1 MLNNGSLALGQAEV
15 PAEEAFRSAVP
26 KRAQLRSNGAQHQPA
41 PLAVT
46 LADVQQA
53 LGVVR
58 AHLAPTPLLNHPL
71 LDQRAG
77 CEVLVKLE
85 NTQSIG
91 SFKIRGGLN
100 LLARM
105 PAEERARGLVT
116 ATRGNHGQ
124 SVAKAAGMYGAS
136 CTIFVPRG
144 NNPDKNA
151 AMAALGAQVVESGH
165 DFDAAMVAAEE
176 FATRSGARL
185 VHPARDLDLIAGV
198 GTIALEMLEQAGGR
212 LDTVFVP
219 VGGGSIAAGMSVAL
233 KALSPATRI
242 VGVSAENAPAM
253 HHAWHTG
260 EHHAFAATDTL
271 ADGLAVRVPVD
282 VTLGLL
288 RPLLDGM
295 VLVSEREIQDAIR
308 TYAETVHQMA
318 EGAAAAALA
327 AAVRHG
333 RALHGQRVGVV
344 LTGGNIDARTLM
356 GALADE
362 RPRHQPQA
370 MPYFPIGELSY
381 GY

>member
-1 MLNNGSLALGQAEV
+1 MLTNGSLALDALGER
-15 PAEEAFRSAVP
+15 ETHEAFLSAVP
-26 KRAQLRSNGAQHQPA
+26 ARACARD
-41 PLAVT
+41 LAVT
-46 LADVQQA
+46 LGDVEQA
-53 LGVVR
+53 MEVVR
-58 AHLAPTPLLNHPL
+58 KHIAPTPLLSHPL
-71 LDQRAG
+71 LNRRAG
-77 CEVLVKLE
+77 CEVFVKLE
-85 NTQSIG
+85 NTQDIG

-105 PAEERARGLVT
+105 SAEDRARGLVT

-124 SVAKAAGMYGAS
+124 SIAYAARMYGAR

-151 AMAALGAQVVESGH
+151 AMAALGARVIEAGH
-165 DFDAAMVAAEE
+165 DFDAAMIAAEE
-176 FATRSGARL
+176 SAARDGARL
-185 VHPARDLDLIAGV
+185 VHPARDLDLVAGV
-198 GTIALEMLEQAGGR
+198 GTIALEMLQQAEGR
-212 LDTVFVP
+212 LDAVFVP
-219 VGGGSIAAGMSVAL
+219 VGGGSIAAGMSVVL
-233 KALSPATRI
+233 KALSPETHVI
-242 VGVSAENAPAM
+242 GVSAENAPAM

-260 EHHAFAATDTL
+260 ENRPFAAVDTL

-295 VLVSEREIQDAIR
+295 VLVSEREIQGAIR

-327 AAVRHG
+327 AAMRHG
-333 RALHGQRVGVV
+333 GAVRGGRGGGV
-344 LTGGNIDARTLM
+344 LTGGNIDAATLM
-356 GALADE
+356 SALAGE
-362 RPRHQPQA
+362 RPQHQPQA

>member
-1 MLNNGSLALGQAEV
+1 MLTNGSLALDEV
-15 PAEEAFRSAVP
+15 GAADAQETFLSAVSP
-26 KRAQLRSNGAQHQPA
+26 RADARE
-41 PLAVT
+41 LAVT
-46 LADVQQA
+46 LADVERA
-53 LGVVR
+53 MRVVR
-58 AHLAPTPLLNHPL
+58 EHLPPTPLVSHPL
-71 LDQRAG
+71 LNQRAG
-77 CEVLVKLE
+77 CDVFVKLE

-100 LLARM
+100 LLAKM

-124 SVAKAAGMYGAS
+124 SIALAARMHGAR

-151 AMAALGAQVVESGH
+151 AMAALGAHVVEVGH
-165 DFDAAMVAAEE
+165 DFDAAMIAAEE
-176 FATRSGARL
+176 HAARTGSRL
-185 VHPARDLDLIAGV
+185 VHPARDLDLVAGV
-198 GTIALEMLEQAGGR
+198 GTIALEMLEQAEGR
-212 LDTVFVP
+212 LDAVFVP
-219 VGGGSIAAGMSVAL
+219 VGGGSIAAGMSVVL
-233 KALSPATRI
+233 KALSPSTRI
-242 VGVSAENAPAM
+242 IGVSAENAPAM

-260 EHHAFAATDTL
+260 EHLPFAAIDTL

-282 VTLGLL
+282 ATLRIM

-308 TYAETVHQMA
+308 AYATTVHQMA

-327 AAVRHG
+327 AVMRH
-333 RALHGQRVGVV
+333 RESLLAQRVGVV
-344 LTGGNIDARTLM
+344 LTGGNIDAATLL
-356 GALADE
+356 GALAGE

-370 MPYFPIGELSY
+370 MPYYPIGELSY

>member
-1 MLNNGSLALGQAEV
+1 MLSNGSLALDELRGANGAAGQA
-15 PAEEAFRSAVP
+15 PGLQRTAARAAGDSA
-26 KRAQLRSNGAQHQPA
+26 Q

-46 LADVQQA
+46 LADVEQA
-53 LGVVR
+53 MRVLR
-58 AHLAPTPLLNHPL
+58 EHLAPTPLVSHPL
-71 LDQRAG
+71 LNQRVG
-77 CEVLVKLE
+77 TEVFVKLE
-85 NTQSIG
+85 NTHSIG

-105 PAEERARGLVT
+105 SAADRKRGLVT

-124 SVAKAAGMYGAS
+124 SIARAASLHGAA

-151 AMAALGAQVVESGH
+151 AMAALGARLIETGH
-165 DFDAAMVAAEE
+165 DFDAAMIAAEE
-176 FATRSGARL
+176 FAARCAARL
-185 VHPARDLDLIAGV
+185 VHPARDLDLVAGV
-198 GTIALEMLEQAGGR
+198 GTVALEMLEQADGR

-219 VGGGSIAAGMSVAL
+219 VGGGSIASGMAVVL

-260 EHHAFAATDTL
+260 EYHAFAATDTL

-282 VTLGLL
+282 VTLGML

-295 VLVSEREIQDAIR
+295 VLVSEREIQAAIR
-308 TYAETVHQMA
+308 SYAETVHQLA

-327 AAVRHG
+327 AAIKHG
-333 RALHGQRVGVV
+333 PELRGQRVGVV
-344 LTGGNIDARTLM
+344 LTGGNIDSRTLLS
-356 GALADE
+356 ALAGE
-362 RPRHQPQA
+362 RPCHQPQA

>member
-1 MLNNGSLALGQAEV
+1 MLTNGSLALDEV
-15 PAEEAFRSAVP
+15 EEGREQDTFLSAVP
-26 KRAQLRSNGAQHQPA
+26 ARTDARN
-41 PLAVT
+41 LAVT
-46 LADVQQA
+46 LADVEQA
-53 LGVVR
+53 MRVVR
-58 AHLAPTPLLNHPL
+58 EQLAPTPLVSHPL
-71 LDQRAG
+71 LDRRVG
-77 CEVLVKLE
+77 CEVFVKLE

-105 PAEERARGLVT
+105 SAADRARGLVT

-124 SVAKAAGMYGAS
+124 SIAYAARMHGVK

-151 AMAALGAQVVESGH
+151 AMAALGAHVVEVGH
-165 DFDAAMVAAEE
+165 DFDAAMIAADEH
-176 FATRSGARL
+176 AARSGARL
-185 VHPARDLDLIAGV
+185 VHPARDLDLVAGV
-198 GTIALEMLEQAGGR
+198 GTIALEMLEQADGR
-212 LDTVFVP
+212 LDAVFVP
-219 VGGGSIAAGMSVAL
+219 VGGGSIAAGMSVVL
-233 KALSPATRI
+233 KSLSPATRV

-260 EHHAFAATDTL
+260 EHRPFAAVDTL

-282 VTLGLL
+282 ATLSIM

-295 VLVSEREIQDAIR
+295 VLVSEREIQEAIR

-327 AAVRHG
+327 AAIRHG
-333 RALHGQRVGVV
+333 GSLRGQRVGVV
-344 LTGGNIDARTLM
+344 LTGGNIDAATLL
-356 GALADE
+356 GALAGE

-370 MPYFPIGELSY
+370 IPYFPIGELSY